1 MLLLRGVGC
10 ELLLLPDPYIHKS
23 PYSSYSQERGIL
35 MLKNKVY
42 LTQTDT
48 TIGFVSQN
56 TDKLTA
62 IKQRPPHKHYI
73 KAVNSLTTLKTFT
86 RVPSSHK
93 NTLRRAKKTT
103 FILPDGHSYRVVKDK
118 HHLLL
123 LNRLKWAY
131 TTSANLSSKVYDE
144 AFAREVADIVI
155 EPLTQ
160 NSQASKIYKLGKHT
174 IKRIR

>member
-1 MLLLRGVGC
+1 MIK
-10 ELLLLPDPYIHKS
+10 EKIF
-23 PYSSYSQERGIL
+23 
-35 MLKNKVY
+35 

-56 TDKLTA
+56 AEKLTK

-73 KAVNSLTTLKTFT
+73 KALNSLQTLKTFT
-86 RVPSSHK
+86 RVPSLHK
-93 NTLRRAKKTT
+93 NKVRRAKKTT
-103 FILPDGHSYRVVKDK
+103 FVMPNTYSYRVIRDP

-131 TTSANLSSKVYDE
+131 TTSANLSDQPYDE
-144 AFAREVADIVI
+144 TFAKEASDII
-155 EPLTQ
+155 ILPLKENTQ
-160 NSQASKIYKLGKHT
+160 VSNIYKINNKT